1 MAGCFD
7 ATGIYQT
14 IRWNSKVIYNTIRW
28 NSKVFKCLRIEICME
43 IEAELF
49 KQNPWW
55 ESKFKEESYIREKYL
70 SQIFKN
76 IKSKEIII
84 LTGLRRVGKTTIVIQ
99 AIKEL
104 LKENKP
110 EDIFFVSLDAFN
122 LLEFSIHQLIEEY
135 RKIHKKSSADFFYL
149 FLDEVSS
156 RENFEQELKSIY
168 DNEKIKVICS
178 SSIATL
184 LRDKKASLTGR
195 IITIEIMPLDFQEF
209 LQFKEAS
216 ISKSDT
222 AKLESYFTD
231 YLKIGGMPNYVL
243 TEDKNYLNELI
254 ESVIYKDIIAYH
266 KITAEKTIKELFVL
280 LCQRVGKPMSYNKMA
295 EILKISVDSAKRY
308 VGYFEKSYLFYI
320 VDRYAKSY
328 NEKVT
333 SPKKIYAGD
342 IGIKNIITGLKDL
355 GASFENLVFLK
366 IKDENP
372 AYYLENSIEIDF
384 ITKDALIEAKYN
396 KELEKKQ
403 KELFNSIKIKNKII
417 AKDYSFFLDR
427 ANLMDKNT

>member
-1 MAGCFD
+1 
-7 ATGIYQT
+7 
-14 IRWNSKVIYNTIRW
+14 
-28 NSKVFKCLRIEICME
+28 ME
-43 IEAELF
+43 IESELF

-55 ESKFKEESYIREKYL
+55 EGKFREESHIRDKYL
-70 SQIFKN
+70 FNVFDN

-84 LTGLRRVGKTTIVIQ
+84 LTGLRRVGKTTIIMQ
-99 AIKEL
+99 AIKKL

-135 RKIHKKSSADFFYL
+135 RKIHKKSSSGFFYL

-156 RENFEQELKSIY
+156 REDFEHELKSIY
-168 DNEKIKVICS
+168 DNEKIKVLCS

-195 IITIEIMPLDFQEF
+195 TRTIEIMPLDFQEF
-209 LQFKEAS
+209 LQFKEAE
-216 ISKSDT
+216 ISKSDI
-222 AKLESYFTD
+222 AKLESYFKD
-231 YLKIGGMPNYVL
+231 YLKIGGMPSYVL

-254 ESVIYKDIIAYH
+254 ENIIYKDIIAYH

-280 LCQRVGKPMSYNKMA
+280 LCQRVGKPMSYNKIA
-295 EILKISVDSAKRY
+295 DILKISVDSAKRY
-308 VGYFEKSYLFYI
+308 VGYFEKAYLFYI

-333 SPKKIYAGD
+333 SPKKIYIGD
-342 IGIKNIITGLKDL
+342 VGIKNIVTGFKDL

-366 IKDENP
+366 IKSENT

-384 ITKDALIEAKYN
+384 IFKGHLIEAKYN
-396 KELEKKQ
+396 RELEKKQ
-403 KELFNSIKIKNKII
+403 KELFDSIKIKNK
-417 AKDYSFFLDR
+417 ALVKNHSFFLE
-427 ANLMDKNT
+427 N